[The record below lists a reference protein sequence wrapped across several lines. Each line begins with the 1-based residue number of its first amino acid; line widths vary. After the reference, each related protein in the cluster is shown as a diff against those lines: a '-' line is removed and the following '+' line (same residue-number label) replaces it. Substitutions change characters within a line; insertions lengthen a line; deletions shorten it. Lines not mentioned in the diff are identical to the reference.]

1 VAEPA
6 PTAATRV
13 AAVIGDPVR
22 HSLSPAIFNAAFRAS
37 DLDWVFVAFEVVEA
51 QLRAALDGVRALGIT
66 GISVTMPHKG
76 AVAAHL
82 HRLTPA
88 AEQLGAVNT
97 VRNVAG
103 DLEGGNT
110 DGEGFLRALHAETG
124 FDPSGR
130 SCAVVGAGGAG
141 RAVMAALAGAGAAR
155 VVVVNRDPGRAEQA
169 CLVAGA
175 VGEIGPMGAVEQ
187 ADLVVNATPVGM
199 TGSDPSRSPI
209 PDECLREGQVV
220 ADLVYR
226 PDETALLAAAR
237 RRGITAVNGLG
248 MLVHQAGLQF
258 EWWTGREAPLE
269 VMFDAVRAEL
279 RRS

>member
-1 VAEPA
+1 VAEPG

-22 HSLSPAIFNAAFRAS
+22 HSLSPVIFNAAFHAT
-37 DLDWVFVAFEVVEA
+37 DLDWVFVAFEVAEA
-51 QLRAALDGVRALGIT
+51 RVNGALDGVRALEIA

-76 AVAAHL
+76 AVAAL
-82 HRLTPA
+82 VDRLTPA

-103 DLEGGNT
+103 ELEGGNT
-110 DGEGFLRALHAETG
+110 DGEGFLRALKAETG

-130 SCAVVGAGGAG
+130 CCVVVGAGGAG
-141 RAVMAALAGAGAAR
+141 RAVVAALARAGAAR
-155 VVVVNRDPGRAEQA
+155 LVVVNRDVGRAEQA
-169 CLVAGA
+169 CLLAGA
-175 VGEIGPMGAVEQ
+175 VGEVGPMGLVEQ

-199 TGSDPSRSPI
+199 TGGDPTLSPI
-209 PDECLREGQVV
+209 PDECLHTGQVV

-237 RRGITAVNGLG
+237 RRGITALNGLG
-248 MLVHQAGLQF
+248 MLVHQAALQF
-258 EWWTGREAPLE
+258 EWWTGRQAPLE
-269 VMFDAVRAEL
+269 VMSDAVRTEL
-279 RRS
+279 RRP